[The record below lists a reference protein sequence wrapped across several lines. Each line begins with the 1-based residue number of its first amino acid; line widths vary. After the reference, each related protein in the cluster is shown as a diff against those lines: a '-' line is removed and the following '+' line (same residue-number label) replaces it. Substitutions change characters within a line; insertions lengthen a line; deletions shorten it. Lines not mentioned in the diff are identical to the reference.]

1 MLESY
6 LWEYDAVTFPGA
18 TLGFSWAGQL
28 TIMAN
33 TPELRELYTVVDEHV
48 ALGFKVRHHE
58 PTSACR
64 PSTSTVRFAQRLC
77 RSPANLPPIPQ
88 AHGDGQS
95 GWEERVF
102 LARVIELRPQLRVLF
117 HMGAQLD
124 HKAQWLTWVP
134 FDHFWEGGKIWR
146 CARYPLARDGRP
158 PYYVANVSTWRGE
171 IERIQSQPRQF
182 YKSKVSLRLS
192 TR

>member
-33 TPELRELYTVVDEHV
+33 TLALRELYTVVDEHV
-48 ALGFKVRHHE
+48 ALGFKVRQRE
-58 PTSACR
+58 PTWACR
-64 PSTSTVRFAQRLC
+64 PSTSTVQCVQRPC
-77 RSPANLPPIPQ
+77 RSPANLLPISQ

-102 LARVIELRPQLRVLF
+102 LARVIESRPQLRVLF

-134 FDHFWEGGKIWR
+134 FDHFWDGGKIWR
-146 CARYPLARDGRP
+146 CARKPLAREGRP
-158 PYYVANVSTWRGE
+158 PFHVANVSKWQE
-171 IERIQSQPRQF
+171 EVEMIQSRPRQF
-182 YKSKVSLRLS
+182 YKRKVRV
-192 TR
+192 RRAD